1 MEVKSLAWASGTTL
15 EGDVV
20 MEIQIHLSLDLILG
34 LQGVILVLAGQG
46 QYQIWTVEM
55 GKLAGAYVCE
65 GRLRV
70 NF

>member
-1 MEVKSLAWASGTTL
+1 
-15 EGDVV
+15 
-20 MEIQIHLSLDLILG
+20 MEIQIRLSLDLILG